1 VLEKAH
7 RRGRNDFVPTTSRFA
22 LTVEVTL
29 PVVDE
34 LVPHADG
41 DVDGGPPAVYVKPP
55 LIQGRPVLVNV
66 ALERSGANAKSPLG
80 TFVKRMNRE
89 MVAGALA
96 PAKSV

>member
-1 VLEKAH
+1 
-7 RRGRNDFVPTTSRFA
+7 
-22 LTVEVTL
+22 
-29 PVVDE
+29 
-34 LVPHADG
+34 
-41 DVDGGPPAVYVKPP
+41 VYVKPP